1 MLCFAGSPCWLS
13 FKPLW
18 KRNTKELKYEFI
30 DSCFKAVV
38 VFVNAALLDIS
49 FAVKVIDE
57 DFISDLSSDIDP
69 YEENR

>member
-1 MLCFAGSPCWLS
+1 MEKKYKRVKVWL
-13 FKPLW
+13 L
-18 KRNTKELKYEFI
+18 

-69 YEENR
+69 YEENG